1 MRKFYYLFAILMLA
15 SLNSTAQQLTS
26 AEQAEIYAA
35 NQALLTNSLQTN
47 PNLGGFE
54 YGNLNTNEIF
64 IPTSGATE
72 TFNPAVG
79 DLFYDTGGPGGSSTS
94 GTAGNYPN
102 CGCDTFTTL
111 AGVTEI
117 KFNFFS
123 VFGNFDYLQIYDGT
137 DSSGTLLYDNG
148 LGGPN
153 DGDITLNDMI
163 ASHGSDTFTGT
174 SGSFYFVF
182 HSSTVVDYGGWEVE
196 ILAASGGGGGDELLI
211 VDLTT
216 ENQVTITATTNASV
230 ATVEGSTTTGFYF
243 ENLFSNTGEQAIGV
257 TTPVGTPTLTAAS
270 VPTDNSPL
278 MFRFGSTDPGLNIY
292 SYSATTPTTFT
303 TGEQAF
309 TGEVTWTITPELYAA
324 MLTAPESGNVYFPG
338 DDVTDLGAA
347 TMLGTYTV
355 ILPGGDPEPGDG
367 CEWTVIVQDDD
378 YWGDEVSW
386 ELRDASNA
394 VLLSGGDYGDGYY
407 DEQTVTAEG
416 ALTFYIEAMGTFNDN
431 SPTYTVSNGV
441 ETVVS
446 GSLSGGDE
454 ATYTDLVCGD
464 GDPEPSG
471 DCSGPASIIH
481 DDGNI
486 ENGASGN
493 PASVSQMEF
502 VNKFTPVG
510 YPATIES
517 VCSSFI
523 TVAGGTPDLFYDI
536 VVY

>member
-1 MRKFYYLFAILMLA
+1 
-15 SLNSTAQQLTS
+15 
-26 AEQAEIYAA
+26 
-35 NQALLTNSLQTN
+35 
-47 PNLGGFE
+47 
-54 YGNLNTNEIF
+54 
-64 IPTSGATE
+64 
-72 TFNPAVG
+72 
-79 DLFYDTGGPGGSSTS
+79 
-94 GTAGNYPN
+94 
-102 CGCDTFTTL
+102 
-111 AGVTEI
+111 
-117 KFNFFS
+117 
-123 VFGNFDYLQIYDGT
+123 LQIYDGT

-355 ILPGGDPEPGDG
+355 ILP
-367 CEWTVIVQDDD
+367 DD
-378 YWGDEVSW
+378 
-386 ELRDASNA
+386 
-394 VLLSGGDYGDGYY
+394 
-407 DEQTVTAEG
+407 
-416 ALTFYIEAMGTFNDN
+416 
-431 SPTYTVSNGV
+431 
-441 ETVVS
+441 
-446 GSLSGGDE
+446 
-454 ATYTDLVCGD
+454 
-464 GDPEPSG
+464 DPEPSG
-471 DCSGPASIIH
+471 DCSGPDSIIH

-502 VNKFTPVG
+502 VNKYTPVG
-510 YPATIES
+510 YTATIES
-517 VCSSFI
+517 VCLSFI
-523 TVAGGTPDLFYDI
+523 TVAGGSPDLFYDI
-536 VVY
+536 VVYDDDGAGGAPGTLIGEMTGLTAVNIPIFAAGDPVIWQSESTSSENWVINEGDVYIGVRFSPTTPNHYIATDESTS